1 MATPS
6 VLTVPS
12 MYGDGILYSGP
23 TVFGPEQGD
32 NGTIVNVAGGV
43 ITKISDL
50 YYNATSDG
58 TSGSSIRPKIDFA
71 LTNGKKYKLEIIPK
85 NQSGTIDC
93 RFYDG
98 ASYVFLNN
106 NLKNPINVY
115 FTANGSEFLAFN
127 GSVSFN
133 VDFNISLKEITQGS
147 DFDFTRG
154 TTGTRINEEGYIE
167 DVPYNLFSHSED
179 FSYGAYAKYQAGI
192 SETTTQSPI
201 SGYYVQ
207 SIYNTN
213 TGTTYSFINQNL
225 VTPDRQDPTTFS
237 LYAKKSTFNRIG
249 ISNRSND
256 SFGVIYD
263 LDNGTVINTYSGSGQ
278 ILASSIRSAGNG
290 FYLCSVTLDK
300 SNQYNIHPIPNNI
313 SDAQLLLGT
322 LSYTEIGSVNIF
334 GAQVV
339 KGDKPKNYLPTTD
352 RVNLPRLNYPVYGGC
367 PSLLMEEQRTNL
379 VQNSNNADLSL
390 SGNQGNNIQINS
402 SNNFSPEGVNN
413 AQEIEVTGASQP
425 RVESVAIVDATVYVV
440 SAYVKKVTGDFFG
453 LGFYQQ
459 DIGNQFAKFDLNT
472 GTFIAVS
479 SNGAVSQSATNIYN
493 SKITAYKN
501 NWYRISCNILT
512 GSAAA
517 HSQFKFLAMS
527 EGTASTTFSNGVV
540 GEKFLLYGRQV
551 EKITSAARVNS
562 NPTSLIPTGG
572 AAVTR
577 NEDKALYA
585 GLGTT
590 DTFNDSEGVLF
601 IETEALV
608 NEVNAR
614 GISINAGSGNNRV
627 LISYPSSG
635 DSSIT
640 GYVQSTAGSGASMTV
655 TGIDTTQKHKVAI
668 KYKVNDAS
676 LFIDGVKRDVD
687 INLAMPVGLKQLDFS
702 NGIGIGTA
710 EYEGNLNAIAVYKTA
725 LTDTELAN
733 LTSYNNHDL
742 FIPYRSRMQMISA
755 DQELQC
761 TEHDI
766 TRFLWNQDY

>member
-23 TVFGPEQGD
+23 TVFGNQIIT
-32 NGTIVNVAGGV
+32 NGNFSQSGTV
-43 ITKISDL
+43 
-50 YYNATSDG
+50 NATSWTLGWQSFDSGISISNGNLILARATSDCRAYATDG
-58 TSGSSIRPKIDFA
+58 SSSTSVVTSGKRYKLTYTVTENSNNASLFYHTGAAYVSTSGGVGTHVAYYTAGGAIFILRNNTNNSTIKID
-71 LTNGKKYKLEIIPK
+71 
-85 NQSGTIDC
+85 
-93 RFYDG
+93 
-98 ASYVFLNN
+98 
-106 NLKNPINVY
+106 
-115 FTANGSEFLAFN
+115 
-127 GSVSFN
+127 
-133 VDFNISLKEITQGS
+133 NISLKEITQGS

-367 PSLLMEEQRTNL
+367 PSLLVEPQRTNIFPYSNDYTQSNWSKASVTITEKAGISPENL
-379 VQNSNNADLSL
+379 NNASKM
-390 SGNQGNNIQINS
+390 I
-402 SNNFSPEGVNN
+402 
-413 AQEIEVTGASQP
+413 
-425 RVESVAIVDATVYVV
+425 V
-440 SAYVKKVTGDFFG
+440 SANASFAYIYDSLTSSSSIHTISAFVKADGRNIVW
-453 LGFYQQ
+453 LY
-459 DIGNQFAKFDLNT
+459 
-472 GTFIAVS
+472 IASGS
-479 SNGAVSQSATNIYN
+479 SNGTIYFDLSDASMQVVAGSNATPTGTITSFPNDWY
-493 SKITAYKN
+493 KITYT
-501 NWYRISCNILT
+501 T
-512 GSAAA
+512 GSAISFTGGSGVGISDAKGNGA
-517 HSQFKFLAMS
+517 VTVD
-527 EGTASTTFSNGVV
+527 GTNGV
-540 GEKFLLYGRQV
+540 LIYGLQL
-551 EKITSAARVNS
+551 EQGSY
-562 NPTSLIPTGG
+562 PTSLIPTGG

-577 NEDKALYA
+577 NEDIAADA

-590 DTFNDSEGVLF
+590 DTFNDSEGVFYVEIRSDDPEPTAVYTSINDGGGGQNQVRIGYLIGSLYSQIRVAGSAF
-601 IETEALV
+601 YALNITEADV
-608 NEVNAR
+608 TQ
-614 GISINAGSGNNRV
+614 NN
-627 LISYPSSG
+627 
-635 DSSIT
+635 
-640 GYVQSTAGSGASMTV
+640 
-655 TGIDTTQKHKVAI
+655 KVAVR
-668 KYKVNDAS
+668 YKAEDHAVFLNGFKLSTNTSNNIFAAGTLDRVN
-676 LFIDGVKRDVD
+676 
-687 INLAMPVGLKQLDFS
+687 FS
-702 NGIGIGTA
+702 AFGTSGEFNGEA
-710 EYEGNLNAIAVYKTA
+710 KAVAVYKTA

-766 TRFLWNQDY
+766 TRFL